1 MKVTVWNEYL
11 HEKSEESIRQ
21 IYPDGIHGCIAKFLT
36 EAGYDVKTATLD
48 MPEAGLTDEVLNETD
63 VLFWWGHIGHES
75 VPDEVV
81 EKVYNRVIRDGMG
94 LIVLHSGHA
103 SKIFRKLMGTSS
115 DLLKWRE
122 SNDKEILWVIDQSHP
137 IAQGIDEKFIL
148 EHEETYGEHFLIPQ
162 PDELVFVSWF
172 SGGEVFRSGCTFK
185 RGRGKIFYFRPGHE
199 SVPTYHDK
207 NVQKVLINAVEWA
220 YTPAAKAYNYGWA
233 APTVKNEND

>member
-1 MKVTVWNEYL
+1 MKITVWNEYV
-11 HEKSEESIRQ
+11 HEKNEESIRA
-21 IYPDGIHGCIAKFLT
+21 IYPEGIHSCIAKFLT

-48 MPEAGLTDEVLNETD
+48 MPEAGLTDEVLAETD
-63 VLFWWGHIGHES
+63 VLFWWGHVAHGS
-75 VPDEVV
+75 VPDSVV
-81 EKVYNRVIRDGMG
+81 DKVYNRVMEGMG

-103 SKIFRKLMGTSS
+103 SKIFSKLMGTPS
-115 DLLKWRE
+115 DRLKWRE

-148 EHEETYGEHFLIPQ
+148 EHEETYGEHFAIPQ

-199 SVPTYHDK
+199 SCPTYHDP
-207 NVQKVLINAVEWA
+207 NVQKVLKNAVEWA
-220 YTPAAKAYNYGWA
+220 YTPPAKAYKYGWV
-233 APTVKNEND
+233 APTVKND